1 MNTETHRED
10 TVTTIAACC
19 GACAPWQA
27 VFWGLVL
34 VGLGGLGVL
43 SAFVPLPL
51 SLGRYILP
59 ALLVL
64 WGAFL
69 LLNARRARG

>member
-10 TVTTIAACC
+10 KPAYVAVCC
-19 GACAPWQA
+19 GLCTGWQA

-43 SAFVPLPL
+43 SAFVPLPI

-64 WGAFL
+64 WGAFV
-69 LLNARRARG
+69 LLNARRNRA